1 VWGWFRKREC
11 PECRR
16 AWGYLKECEQK
27 LDQVQAEFDHY
38 ARARAAEQAEIYP
51 YLRDERKRQVDAYE
65 KIIEPLRKLSAE
77 TDFYSRQYW
86 RKQYEFMAYV
96 AQARLEWAEVLE
108 NRVRELEE
116 KLG

>member
-1 VWGWFRKREC
+1 VWGWFRKRPC
-11 PECRR
+11 PN
-16 AWGYLKECEQK
+16 CEQVQADARACYAR
-27 LDQVQAEFDHY
+27 LWQVQAEFDHY
-38 ARARAAEQAEIYP
+38 ARARSAEQTSLYP
-51 YLRDERKRQVDAYE
+51 FLREERKKQVAAYE
-65 KIIEPLRKLSAE
+65 KMVEPLRKLSAE